1 VSDKSQMLKAELSLS
16 TPWTHTGGRD
26 VLLQSFLPRQLT
38 EVNVRTD
45 DPTAILPGK
54 MRPECIQ

>member
-1 VSDKSQMLKAELSLS
+1 MSGKSQMLKVELSLS
-16 TPWTHTGGRD
+16 TLWKHTGGAE

-45 DPTAILPGK
+45 DPTTVLPGE
-54 MRPECIQ
+54 MRHECIQ